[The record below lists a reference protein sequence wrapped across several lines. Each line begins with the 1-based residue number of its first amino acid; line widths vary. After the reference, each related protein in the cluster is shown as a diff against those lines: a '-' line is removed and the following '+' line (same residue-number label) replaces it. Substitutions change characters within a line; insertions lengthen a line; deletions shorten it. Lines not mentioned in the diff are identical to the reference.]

1 MFPDLT
7 RDDVFRIETRR
18 LWLRWPHIQDAAAV
32 ARIHAD
38 KTVAEMTGVLPH
50 PYPPGEAER
59 FIFDTRKKNAVGEM
73 MSFAIAPRER
83 PDLFIGR
90 IGSRVLADGPHAAGR
105 CSLGYW
111 LGETH
116 WGHGYATEAAHG
128 LIDAIFAF
136 TDMVE
141 IEASARVINP
151 ASRRILEK
159 CGFQFITS
167 QMMELPELKGGVP
180 VDTFVL
186 SRSNW
191 ASLKDWR
198 APRIGIDRHETGELQ
213 TGELKAG
220 ELQICA

>member
-18 LWLRWPHIQDAAAV
+18 LWLRWPKVQDAAAV
-32 ARIHAD
+32 ARVAAD
-38 KTVAEMTGVLPH
+38 PHVAEMTGVIPH
-50 PYPPGEAER
+50 PYPKGEAER
-59 FIFDTRKKNAVGEM
+59 FIFERRKSNAIGTM
-73 MSFAIAPRER
+73 LAFAITPRER
-83 PDLFIGR
+83 PDLYMGH
-90 IGSRVLADGPHAAGR
+90 IGSRVLTGERAGTLR

-111 LGETH
+111 LGQPH
-116 WGHGYATEAAHG
+116 WGKGYATEAAHG
-128 LIDAIFAF
+128 IIDAIFSF
-136 TDMVE
+136 TQMQE

-186 SRSNW
+186 PRSTW
-191 ASLKDWR
+191 ASLKGWR
-198 APRIGIDRHETGELQ
+198 TPQISIDGHQTQEL
-213 TGELKAG
+213 AA
-220 ELQICA
+220 CA